1 MKNKQRR
8 QVLRNKKGKLLNA
21 SNKKEMENVFD
32 KVIKE
37 NKLAEKNCFEEE
49 LGWLEKVVVVD
60 FNYMEKEDI
69 KELIKKRMGL
79 IKQNLKEKD

>member
-1 MKNKQRR
+1 
-8 QVLRNKKGKLLNA
+8 
-21 SNKKEMENVFD
+21 MENVFD

-60 FNYMEKEDI
+60 FNSMEKEDI
-69 KELIKKRMGL
+69 KDLIKNRIGL